1 MAKRTILVDSARRE
15 LEKHGTETFP
25 MTVNHDDLWSFEG
38 KNVPIHW
45 HNDLEINLIRE
56 GEAVFQVYQ
65 KSYRVRTGE
74 GFLLNRNVPHSCSSP
89 GNEHVR
95 YSTILVR
102 PDFLYGDFGSD
113 VERKCFQPFLQN
125 SAIPCIYLTGFD
137 ENGKEI
143 LQKLNQV
150 EEAFDRK
157 RFCYELKIK
166 GLLCE
171 AFAMILYGH
180 RQELTKE
187 KMSKT
192 LKAGAIYTRVND
204 QNTPREL
211 TANMEHT
218 EYLWRKRF
226 GIDMTPSEKL
236 MKLLEDVGDWSETR
250 WDIDRHSYNIHN
262 PEYQINVLDS
272 QDTYETLSYFYDD
285 ERMLYAPLKL
295 NYLTTTLY
303 ETELWYMDMG
313 RCLIPKPEH
322 KYDIEHGVY
331 YYYIEKDSLNGK
343 LLPLFAYGKSQCCD
357 RSGREVPVLI
367 FENKKM
373 RTKFENWLEDNLF
386 LKEKYIAD
394 LENSAIFQHIKRKE
408 AKNGKSTCGVLEV
421 AVAFRFY
428 KKWIKQREEI

>member
-180 RQELTKE
+180 RQELTKFVPANLQELERLE
-187 KMSKT
+187 KMLNYLNMHFTEVISLQDLADQVHLSREVCCRLFKKMTGKT
-192 LKAGAIYTRVND
+192 ITGYLEEYRVNKSFSLVQSG
-204 QNTPREL
+204 QNSMTQI
-211 TANMEHT
+211 T
-218 EYLWRKRF
+218 EMVGFSNPSRFASAFRKRF
-226 GIDMTPSEKL
+226 GCNPGE
-236 MKLLEDVGDWSETR
+236 
-250 WDIDRHSYNIHN
+250 YNSVKH
-262 PEYQINVLDS
+262 
-272 QDTYETLSYFYDD
+272 
-285 ERMLYAPLKL
+285 
-295 NYLTTTLY
+295 
-303 ETELWYMDMG
+303 
-313 RCLIPKPEH
+313 
-322 KYDIEHGVY
+322 
-331 YYYIEKDSLNGK
+331 
-343 LLPLFAYGKSQCCD
+343 
-357 RSGREVPVLI
+357 
-367 FENKKM
+367 
-373 RTKFENWLEDNLF
+373 
-386 LKEKYIAD
+386 
-394 LENSAIFQHIKRKE
+394 
-408 AKNGKSTCGVLEV
+408 
-421 AVAFRFY
+421 
-428 KKWIKQREEI
+428 

>member
-25 MTVNHDDLWSFEG
+25 MTVNHDDLWSFED

-180 RQELTKE
+180 RQELTKFVPENLQELERLE
-187 KMSKT
+187 KMLNYLNMHFTEVISLQDLADQVHLSREVCCRLFKKMTGKT
-192 LKAGAIYTRVND
+192 ITGYLEEYRVNKSFSLV
-204 QNTPREL
+204 QSGQYSMTQI
-211 TANMEHT
+211 T
-218 EYLWRKRF
+218 EMVGFSNPSRFASAFRKRF
-226 GIDMTPSEKL
+226 GCNPGE
-236 MKLLEDVGDWSETR
+236 
-250 WDIDRHSYNIHN
+250 YNSVKH
-262 PEYQINVLDS
+262 
-272 QDTYETLSYFYDD
+272 
-285 ERMLYAPLKL
+285 
-295 NYLTTTLY
+295 
-303 ETELWYMDMG
+303 
-313 RCLIPKPEH
+313 
-322 KYDIEHGVY
+322 
-331 YYYIEKDSLNGK
+331 
-343 LLPLFAYGKSQCCD
+343 
-357 RSGREVPVLI
+357 
-367 FENKKM
+367 
-373 RTKFENWLEDNLF
+373 
-386 LKEKYIAD
+386 
-394 LENSAIFQHIKRKE
+394 
-408 AKNGKSTCGVLEV
+408 
-421 AVAFRFY
+421 
-428 KKWIKQREEI
+428 

>member
-125 SAIPCIYLTGFD
+125 SAIPCIHLTGFD

-180 RQELTKE
+180 RQELTKFVSANLQELERLE
-187 KMSKT
+187 KMLNYLNMHFTEVISLQDLADQVHLSREVCCRLFKKMTGKT
-192 LKAGAIYTRVND
+192 ITGYLEEYRVNKSFSLV
-204 QNTPREL
+204 QSGQYS
-211 TANMEHT
+211 MIQIT
-218 EYLWRKRF
+218 EMVGFSNPSRFASAFRKRF
-226 GIDMTPSEKL
+226 GCNPGEY
-236 MKLLEDVGDWSETR
+236 
-250 WDIDRHSYNIHN
+250 HSVKH
-262 PEYQINVLDS
+262 
-272 QDTYETLSYFYDD
+272 
-285 ERMLYAPLKL
+285 
-295 NYLTTTLY
+295 
-303 ETELWYMDMG
+303 
-313 RCLIPKPEH
+313 
-322 KYDIEHGVY
+322 
-331 YYYIEKDSLNGK
+331 
-343 LLPLFAYGKSQCCD
+343 
-357 RSGREVPVLI
+357 
-367 FENKKM
+367 
-373 RTKFENWLEDNLF
+373 
-386 LKEKYIAD
+386 
-394 LENSAIFQHIKRKE
+394 
-408 AKNGKSTCGVLEV
+408 
-421 AVAFRFY
+421 
-428 KKWIKQREEI
+428 

>member
-180 RQELTKE
+180 RQELTKFVPANLQELERLE
-187 KMSKT
+187 KMLNYLNMHFTEVISLQDLADQVHLSREVCCRLFKKMTGKT
-192 LKAGAIYTRVND
+192 ITGYLEEYRVNKSFSLV
-204 QNTPREL
+204 QSGQYSMTQI
-211 TANMEHT
+211 T
-218 EYLWRKRF
+218 EMVGFSNPSLFASAFRKRF
-226 GIDMTPSEKL
+226 GCNPGE
-236 MKLLEDVGDWSETR
+236 
-250 WDIDRHSYNIHN
+250 YNSVKH
-262 PEYQINVLDS
+262 
-272 QDTYETLSYFYDD
+272 
-285 ERMLYAPLKL
+285 
-295 NYLTTTLY
+295 
-303 ETELWYMDMG
+303 
-313 RCLIPKPEH
+313 
-322 KYDIEHGVY
+322 
-331 YYYIEKDSLNGK
+331 
-343 LLPLFAYGKSQCCD
+343 
-357 RSGREVPVLI
+357 
-367 FENKKM
+367 
-373 RTKFENWLEDNLF
+373 
-386 LKEKYIAD
+386 
-394 LENSAIFQHIKRKE
+394 
-408 AKNGKSTCGVLEV
+408 
-421 AVAFRFY
+421 
-428 KKWIKQREEI
+428 

>member
-180 RQELTKE
+180 RQELTKFVPANLQELERLE
-187 KMSKT
+187 KM
-192 LKAGAIYTRVND
+192 
-204 QNTPREL
+204 
-211 TANMEHT
+211 
-218 EYLWRKRF
+218 
-226 GIDMTPSEKL
+226 
-236 MKLLEDVGDWSETR
+236 
-250 WDIDRHSYNIHN
+250 
-262 PEYQINVLDS
+262 
-272 QDTYETLSYFYDD
+272 
-285 ERMLYAPLKL
+285 L
-295 NYLTTTLY
+295 NYLNMHF
-303 ETELWYMDMG
+303 TEV
-313 RCLIPKPEH
+313 I
-322 KYDIEHGVY
+322 
-331 YYYIEKDSLNGK
+331 SLQD
-343 LLPLFAYGKSQCCD
+343 LADQVHLS
-357 RSGREVPVLI
+357 REVCCRLFKKMTGKTITGYLEEYRVNKSFSLVQSGQYGEAAAFTIVLI
-367 FENKKM
+367 TIAFTVLKLAQWVLGKQGIE
-373 RTKFENWLEDNLF
+373 LEL
-386 LKEKYIAD
+386 
-394 LENSAIFQHIKRKE
+394 
-408 AKNGKSTCGVLEV
+408 
-421 AVAFRFY
+421 
-428 KKWIKQREEI
+428 

>member
-171 AFAMILYGH
+171 AFAVILYGH
-180 RQELTKE
+180 RQELTKFVPANLQELERLE
-187 KMSKT
+187 KMLNYLNMHFTEVISLQDLADQVHLSREVCCRLFKKMTGKT
-192 LKAGAIYTRVND
+192 ITGYLEEYRVNKSFSLV
-204 QNTPREL
+204 QSGQYSMTQI
-211 TANMEHT
+211 T
-218 EYLWRKRF
+218 EMVGFSNPSRFASAFRKRF
-226 GIDMTPSEKL
+226 GCNPGEY
-236 MKLLEDVGDWSETR
+236 
-250 WDIDRHSYNIHN
+250 HSVKH
-262 PEYQINVLDS
+262 
-272 QDTYETLSYFYDD
+272 
-285 ERMLYAPLKL
+285 
-295 NYLTTTLY
+295 
-303 ETELWYMDMG
+303 
-313 RCLIPKPEH
+313 
-322 KYDIEHGVY
+322 
-331 YYYIEKDSLNGK
+331 
-343 LLPLFAYGKSQCCD
+343 
-357 RSGREVPVLI
+357 
-367 FENKKM
+367 
-373 RTKFENWLEDNLF
+373 
-386 LKEKYIAD
+386 
-394 LENSAIFQHIKRKE
+394 
-408 AKNGKSTCGVLEV
+408 
-421 AVAFRFY
+421 
-428 KKWIKQREEI
+428 

>member
-113 VERKCFQPFLQN
+113 VERKCFQLFLQN

-180 RQELTKE
+180 RQELTKFVPANLQELERLE
-187 KMSKT
+187 KMLNYLNMHFTEVISLQDLADQVHLSREVCCRLFKKMTGKT
-192 LKAGAIYTRVND
+192 ITGYLEEYRVNKSFSLV
-204 QNTPREL
+204 QSGQYSMTQI
-211 TANMEHT
+211 T
-218 EYLWRKRF
+218 EMVGFSNPSRFASAFRKRF
-226 GIDMTPSEKL
+226 GCNPGE
-236 MKLLEDVGDWSETR
+236 
-250 WDIDRHSYNIHN
+250 YNSVKH
-262 PEYQINVLDS
+262 
-272 QDTYETLSYFYDD
+272 
-285 ERMLYAPLKL
+285 
-295 NYLTTTLY
+295 
-303 ETELWYMDMG
+303 
-313 RCLIPKPEH
+313 
-322 KYDIEHGVY
+322 
-331 YYYIEKDSLNGK
+331 
-343 LLPLFAYGKSQCCD
+343 
-357 RSGREVPVLI
+357 
-367 FENKKM
+367 
-373 RTKFENWLEDNLF
+373 
-386 LKEKYIAD
+386 
-394 LENSAIFQHIKRKE
+394 
-408 AKNGKSTCGVLEV
+408 
-421 AVAFRFY
+421 
-428 KKWIKQREEI
+428 

>member
-125 SAIPCIYLTGFD
+125 SAIPCIYLTGFG

-180 RQELTKE
+180 RQELTKFVPANLQELERLE
-187 KMSKT
+187 KMLNYLNMHFTEVISLQDLADQVHLSREVCCRLFKKMTGKT
-192 LKAGAIYTRVND
+192 ITGYLEEYRVNKSFSLV
-204 QNTPREL
+204 QSGQYSMTQI
-211 TANMEHT
+211 T
-218 EYLWRKRF
+218 EMVGFSNPSRFASAFRKRF
-226 GIDMTPSEKL
+226 GCNPGE
-236 MKLLEDVGDWSETR
+236 
-250 WDIDRHSYNIHN
+250 YNSVKH
-262 PEYQINVLDS
+262 
-272 QDTYETLSYFYDD
+272 
-285 ERMLYAPLKL
+285 
-295 NYLTTTLY
+295 
-303 ETELWYMDMG
+303 
-313 RCLIPKPEH
+313 
-322 KYDIEHGVY
+322 
-331 YYYIEKDSLNGK
+331 
-343 LLPLFAYGKSQCCD
+343 
-357 RSGREVPVLI
+357 
-367 FENKKM
+367 
-373 RTKFENWLEDNLF
+373 
-386 LKEKYIAD
+386 
-394 LENSAIFQHIKRKE
+394 
-408 AKNGKSTCGVLEV
+408 
-421 AVAFRFY
+421 
-428 KKWIKQREEI
+428 

>member
-180 RQELTKE
+180 RQELTKFVPANLQELERLE
-187 KMSKT
+187 KMLNYLNMHFTKVISLQDLADQVHLSREVCCRLFKKMTGKT
-192 LKAGAIYTRVND
+192 ITGYLEEYRVNKSFSLV
-204 QNTPREL
+204 QSGQYSMTQI
-211 TANMEHT
+211 T
-218 EYLWRKRF
+218 EMVGFSNPSRFASAFRKRF
-226 GIDMTPSEKL
+226 GCNPGE
-236 MKLLEDVGDWSETR
+236 
-250 WDIDRHSYNIHN
+250 YNSVKH
-262 PEYQINVLDS
+262 
-272 QDTYETLSYFYDD
+272 
-285 ERMLYAPLKL
+285 
-295 NYLTTTLY
+295 
-303 ETELWYMDMG
+303 
-313 RCLIPKPEH
+313 
-322 KYDIEHGVY
+322 
-331 YYYIEKDSLNGK
+331 
-343 LLPLFAYGKSQCCD
+343 
-357 RSGREVPVLI
+357 
-367 FENKKM
+367 
-373 RTKFENWLEDNLF
+373 
-386 LKEKYIAD
+386 
-394 LENSAIFQHIKRKE
+394 
-408 AKNGKSTCGVLEV
+408 
-421 AVAFRFY
+421 
-428 KKWIKQREEI
+428 

>member
-1 MAKRTILVDSARRE
+1 MEKRTILVDSARRE

-171 AFAMILYGH
+171 AFAMILDGH
-180 RQELTKE
+180 RQELTKFVPANLQELERLE
-187 KMSKT
+187 KMLNYLNMHFTEVISLQDLADQVHLSREVCCRLFKKMTGKT
-192 LKAGAIYTRVND
+192 ITGYLEEYRVNKSFSLV
-204 QNTPREL
+204 QSGQYSMTQI
-211 TANMEHT
+211 T
-218 EYLWRKRF
+218 EMVGFSNPSRFASAFRKRF
-226 GIDMTPSEKL
+226 GCNPGE
-236 MKLLEDVGDWSETR
+236 
-250 WDIDRHSYNIHN
+250 YNSVKH
-262 PEYQINVLDS
+262 
-272 QDTYETLSYFYDD
+272 
-285 ERMLYAPLKL
+285 
-295 NYLTTTLY
+295 
-303 ETELWYMDMG
+303 
-313 RCLIPKPEH
+313 
-322 KYDIEHGVY
+322 
-331 YYYIEKDSLNGK
+331 
-343 LLPLFAYGKSQCCD
+343 
-357 RSGREVPVLI
+357 
-367 FENKKM
+367 
-373 RTKFENWLEDNLF
+373 
-386 LKEKYIAD
+386 
-394 LENSAIFQHIKRKE
+394 
-408 AKNGKSTCGVLEV
+408 
-421 AVAFRFY
+421 
-428 KKWIKQREEI
+428 

>member
-125 SAIPCIYLTGFD
+125 SAIPCIYLTGFG

-180 RQELTKE
+180 RQELTKFVPANLQELERLE
-187 KMSKT
+187 KMLNYLNMHFTEVISLQDLADQVHLSREVCCRLFKKMTGKT
-192 LKAGAIYTRVND
+192 ITGYLEEYRVNKSFSLV
-204 QNTPREL
+204 QSGQYSMTQI
-211 TANMEHT
+211 T
-218 EYLWRKRF
+218 EMVGFSNPSRFASAFRKRF
-226 GIDMTPSEKL
+226 GCNPGE
-236 MKLLEDVGDWSETR
+236 
-250 WDIDRHSYNIHN
+250 YNSVKH
-262 PEYQINVLDS
+262 
-272 QDTYETLSYFYDD
+272 
-285 ERMLYAPLKL
+285 R
-295 NYLTTTLY
+295 
-303 ETELWYMDMG
+303 
-313 RCLIPKPEH
+313 
-322 KYDIEHGVY
+322 
-331 YYYIEKDSLNGK
+331 
-343 LLPLFAYGKSQCCD
+343 
-357 RSGREVPVLI
+357 
-367 FENKKM
+367 
-373 RTKFENWLEDNLF
+373 
-386 LKEKYIAD
+386 
-394 LENSAIFQHIKRKE
+394 
-408 AKNGKSTCGVLEV
+408 
-421 AVAFRFY
+421 
-428 KKWIKQREEI
+428 

>member
-180 RQELTKE
+180 RQELTKFVPANLQELERLE
-187 KMSKT
+187 KMLNYLNMHFTEVISLQDLADQVHLSREVCCRLFKKMTGKT
-192 LKAGAIYTRVND
+192 ITGYLEEYRVNKSFSLV
-204 QNTPREL
+204 QSGQYSMTQI
-211 TANMEHT
+211 T
-218 EYLWRKRF
+218 EMVGFSNPSRFASAFRKRF
-226 GIDMTPSEKL
+226 GCNPRE
-236 MKLLEDVGDWSETR
+236 
-250 WDIDRHSYNIHN
+250 YNSVKH
-262 PEYQINVLDS
+262 
-272 QDTYETLSYFYDD
+272 
-285 ERMLYAPLKL
+285 
-295 NYLTTTLY
+295 
-303 ETELWYMDMG
+303 
-313 RCLIPKPEH
+313 
-322 KYDIEHGVY
+322 
-331 YYYIEKDSLNGK
+331 
-343 LLPLFAYGKSQCCD
+343 
-357 RSGREVPVLI
+357 
-367 FENKKM
+367 
-373 RTKFENWLEDNLF
+373 
-386 LKEKYIAD
+386 
-394 LENSAIFQHIKRKE
+394 
-408 AKNGKSTCGVLEV
+408 
-421 AVAFRFY
+421 
-428 KKWIKQREEI
+428 

>member
-15 LEKHGTETFP
+15 LEKHGTETSP

-180 RQELTKE
+180 RQELTKFVPANLQELERLE
-187 KMSKT
+187 KMLNYLNMHFTEVISLQDLADQVHLSREVCCRLFKKMTGKT
-192 LKAGAIYTRVND
+192 ITGYLEEYRVNKSFSLV
-204 QNTPREL
+204 QSGQYSMTQI
-211 TANMEHT
+211 T
-218 EYLWRKRF
+218 EMVGFSNPSRFASAFRKRF
-226 GIDMTPSEKL
+226 GCNPGE
-236 MKLLEDVGDWSETR
+236 
-250 WDIDRHSYNIHN
+250 YNSVKH
-262 PEYQINVLDS
+262 
-272 QDTYETLSYFYDD
+272 
-285 ERMLYAPLKL
+285 
-295 NYLTTTLY
+295 
-303 ETELWYMDMG
+303 
-313 RCLIPKPEH
+313 
-322 KYDIEHGVY
+322 
-331 YYYIEKDSLNGK
+331 
-343 LLPLFAYGKSQCCD
+343 
-357 RSGREVPVLI
+357 
-367 FENKKM
+367 
-373 RTKFENWLEDNLF
+373 
-386 LKEKYIAD
+386 
-394 LENSAIFQHIKRKE
+394 
-408 AKNGKSTCGVLEV
+408 
-421 AVAFRFY
+421 
-428 KKWIKQREEI
+428 

>member
-125 SAIPCIYLTGFD
+125 SAIPCIYLTGFG

-180 RQELTKE
+180 RQELTKFVSANLQELERLE
-187 KMSKT
+187 KMLNYLNMHFTEVISLQDLADQVHLSREVCCRLFKKMTGKT
-192 LKAGAIYTRVND
+192 ITGYLEEYRVNKSFSLV
-204 QNTPREL
+204 QSGQYS
-211 TANMEHT
+211 MIQIT
-218 EYLWRKRF
+218 EMVGFSNPSRFASAFRKRF
-226 GIDMTPSEKL
+226 GCNPGEY
-236 MKLLEDVGDWSETR
+236 
-250 WDIDRHSYNIHN
+250 HSVKH
-262 PEYQINVLDS
+262 
-272 QDTYETLSYFYDD
+272 
-285 ERMLYAPLKL
+285 
-295 NYLTTTLY
+295 
-303 ETELWYMDMG
+303 
-313 RCLIPKPEH
+313 
-322 KYDIEHGVY
+322 
-331 YYYIEKDSLNGK
+331 
-343 LLPLFAYGKSQCCD
+343 
-357 RSGREVPVLI
+357 
-367 FENKKM
+367 
-373 RTKFENWLEDNLF
+373 
-386 LKEKYIAD
+386 
-394 LENSAIFQHIKRKE
+394 
-408 AKNGKSTCGVLEV
+408 
-421 AVAFRFY
+421 
-428 KKWIKQREEI
+428 

>member
-125 SAIPCIYLTGFD
+125 SAIPCIYLTGFG

-180 RQELTKE
+180 RQELTKFVPANLQELERLE
-187 KMSKT
+187 KMLNYLNIHFTEVISLQDLADQVHLSREVCCRLFKKMTGKT
-192 LKAGAIYTRVND
+192 ITGYLEEYRVNKSFSLV
-204 QNTPREL
+204 QSGQYSMTQI
-211 TANMEHT
+211 T
-218 EYLWRKRF
+218 EMVGFSNPSRFASAFRKRF
-226 GIDMTPSEKL
+226 GCNPGE
-236 MKLLEDVGDWSETR
+236 
-250 WDIDRHSYNIHN
+250 YNSVKH
-262 PEYQINVLDS
+262 
-272 QDTYETLSYFYDD
+272 
-285 ERMLYAPLKL
+285 
-295 NYLTTTLY
+295 
-303 ETELWYMDMG
+303 
-313 RCLIPKPEH
+313 
-322 KYDIEHGVY
+322 
-331 YYYIEKDSLNGK
+331 
-343 LLPLFAYGKSQCCD
+343 
-357 RSGREVPVLI
+357 
-367 FENKKM
+367 
-373 RTKFENWLEDNLF
+373 
-386 LKEKYIAD
+386 
-394 LENSAIFQHIKRKE
+394 
-408 AKNGKSTCGVLEV
+408 
-421 AVAFRFY
+421 
-428 KKWIKQREEI
+428 

>member
-137 ENGKEI
+137 ENGKES

-180 RQELTKE
+180 RQELTKFVPANLQELERLE
-187 KMSKT
+187 KMLNYLNMHFTEVISLQDLADQVHLSREVCCRLFKKMTGKT
-192 LKAGAIYTRVND
+192 ITGYLEEYRVNKSFSLV
-204 QNTPREL
+204 QSGQYSMTQI
-211 TANMEHT
+211 T
-218 EYLWRKRF
+218 EMVGFSNPSRFASAFRKRF
-226 GIDMTPSEKL
+226 GCNPGE
-236 MKLLEDVGDWSETR
+236 
-250 WDIDRHSYNIHN
+250 YNSVKH
-262 PEYQINVLDS
+262 
-272 QDTYETLSYFYDD
+272 
-285 ERMLYAPLKL
+285 
-295 NYLTTTLY
+295 
-303 ETELWYMDMG
+303 
-313 RCLIPKPEH
+313 
-322 KYDIEHGVY
+322 
-331 YYYIEKDSLNGK
+331 
-343 LLPLFAYGKSQCCD
+343 
-357 RSGREVPVLI
+357 
-367 FENKKM
+367 
-373 RTKFENWLEDNLF
+373 
-386 LKEKYIAD
+386 
-394 LENSAIFQHIKRKE
+394 
-408 AKNGKSTCGVLEV
+408 
-421 AVAFRFY
+421 
-428 KKWIKQREEI
+428 

>member
-125 SAIPCIYLTGFD
+125 SAIPCIYLAGFD

-180 RQELTKE
+180 RQELTKFVPANLQELERLE
-187 KMSKT
+187 KM
-192 LKAGAIYTRVND
+192 
-204 QNTPREL
+204 
-211 TANMEHT
+211 
-218 EYLWRKRF
+218 
-226 GIDMTPSEKL
+226 
-236 MKLLEDVGDWSETR
+236 
-250 WDIDRHSYNIHN
+250 
-262 PEYQINVLDS
+262 
-272 QDTYETLSYFYDD
+272 
-285 ERMLYAPLKL
+285 L
-295 NYLTTTLY
+295 NYLNMHF
-303 ETELWYMDMG
+303 TEV
-313 RCLIPKPEH
+313 I
-322 KYDIEHGVY
+322 
-331 YYYIEKDSLNGK
+331 SLQD
-343 LLPLFAYGKSQCCD
+343 LADQVHLS
-357 RSGREVPVLI
+357 REVCCRL
-367 FENKKM
+367 FKKM
-373 RTKFENWLEDNLF
+373 TGKTITGYLEEYRVN
-386 LKEKYIAD
+386 
-394 LENSAIFQHIKRKE
+394 
-408 AKNGKSTCGVLEV
+408 KSFSLVQSGQYSMIQITEMVGFSNPSRF
-421 AVAFRFY
+421 ASAFRNRFGCNPGEY
-428 KKWIKQREEI
+428 NSVKH

>member
-125 SAIPCIYLTGFD
+125 SAIPCIHLTGFD

-171 AFAMILYGH
+171 AFALILYGH
-180 RQELTKE
+180 RQELTKFVPANLQELERLE
-187 KMSKT
+187 KMLNYLNMHFTEVISLQDLADQVHLSREVCCRLFKKMTGKT
-192 LKAGAIYTRVND
+192 ITGYLEEYRVNKSFSLV
-204 QNTPREL
+204 QSGQYSMTQI
-211 TANMEHT
+211 T
-218 EYLWRKRF
+218 EMVGFSNPSRFASAFRKRF
-226 GIDMTPSEKL
+226 GCNPGE
-236 MKLLEDVGDWSETR
+236 
-250 WDIDRHSYNIHN
+250 YNSVKH
-262 PEYQINVLDS
+262 
-272 QDTYETLSYFYDD
+272 
-285 ERMLYAPLKL
+285 
-295 NYLTTTLY
+295 
-303 ETELWYMDMG
+303 
-313 RCLIPKPEH
+313 
-322 KYDIEHGVY
+322 
-331 YYYIEKDSLNGK
+331 
-343 LLPLFAYGKSQCCD
+343 
-357 RSGREVPVLI
+357 
-367 FENKKM
+367 
-373 RTKFENWLEDNLF
+373 
-386 LKEKYIAD
+386 
-394 LENSAIFQHIKRKE
+394 
-408 AKNGKSTCGVLEV
+408 
-421 AVAFRFY
+421 
-428 KKWIKQREEI
+428 

>member
-125 SAIPCIYLTGFD
+125 SAIPCIHLTGFD

-171 AFAMILYGH
+171 AFAVILYGH
-180 RQELTKE
+180 RQELTKFVPANLQELERLE
-187 KMSKT
+187 KM
-192 LKAGAIYTRVND
+192 
-204 QNTPREL
+204 
-211 TANMEHT
+211 
-218 EYLWRKRF
+218 
-226 GIDMTPSEKL
+226 
-236 MKLLEDVGDWSETR
+236 
-250 WDIDRHSYNIHN
+250 
-262 PEYQINVLDS
+262 
-272 QDTYETLSYFYDD
+272 
-285 ERMLYAPLKL
+285 L
-295 NYLTTTLY
+295 NYLNMHF
-303 ETELWYMDMG
+303 TEV
-313 RCLIPKPEH
+313 I
-322 KYDIEHGVY
+322 
-331 YYYIEKDSLNGK
+331 SLQD
-343 LLPLFAYGKSQCCD
+343 LADQVHLS
-357 RSGREVPVLI
+357 REVCCRL
-367 FENKKM
+367 FKKM
-373 RTKFENWLEDNLF
+373 TGKTITGYLEEYRAN
-386 LKEKYIAD
+386 
-394 LENSAIFQHIKRKE
+394 
-408 AKNGKSTCGVLEV
+408 KSFSLVQSGQYSMTQITEMVGFSNPSRF
-421 AVAFRFY
+421 ASAFR
-428 KKWIKQREEI
+428 KQFGCNPGEYHSVKH

>member
-180 RQELTKE
+180 RQELTKFVPANLQELERLE
-187 KMSKT
+187 KMLNYLNMHFTEVISLHDLADQVHLSREVCCRLFKKMTGKT
-192 LKAGAIYTRVND
+192 ITGYLEEYRVNKSFSLV
-204 QNTPREL
+204 QSGQYSMTQI
-211 TANMEHT
+211 T
-218 EYLWRKRF
+218 EMVGFSNPSRFASAFRKRF
-226 GIDMTPSEKL
+226 GCNPGE
-236 MKLLEDVGDWSETR
+236 
-250 WDIDRHSYNIHN
+250 YNSVKH
-262 PEYQINVLDS
+262 
-272 QDTYETLSYFYDD
+272 
-285 ERMLYAPLKL
+285 
-295 NYLTTTLY
+295 
-303 ETELWYMDMG
+303 
-313 RCLIPKPEH
+313 
-322 KYDIEHGVY
+322 
-331 YYYIEKDSLNGK
+331 
-343 LLPLFAYGKSQCCD
+343 
-357 RSGREVPVLI
+357 
-367 FENKKM
+367 
-373 RTKFENWLEDNLF
+373 
-386 LKEKYIAD
+386 
-394 LENSAIFQHIKRKE
+394 
-408 AKNGKSTCGVLEV
+408 
-421 AVAFRFY
+421 
-428 KKWIKQREEI
+428 

>member
-180 RQELTKE
+180 RQELTKFVPANLHELERLE
-187 KMSKT
+187 KMLNYLNMHFTEVISLQDLADQVHLSREVCCRLFKKMTGKT
-192 LKAGAIYTRVND
+192 ITGYLEEYRVNKSFSLV
-204 QNTPREL
+204 QSGQYSMTQI
-211 TANMEHT
+211 T
-218 EYLWRKRF
+218 EMVGFSNPSRFASAFRKRF
-226 GIDMTPSEKL
+226 GCNPGE
-236 MKLLEDVGDWSETR
+236 
-250 WDIDRHSYNIHN
+250 YNSVKH
-262 PEYQINVLDS
+262 
-272 QDTYETLSYFYDD
+272 
-285 ERMLYAPLKL
+285 
-295 NYLTTTLY
+295 
-303 ETELWYMDMG
+303 
-313 RCLIPKPEH
+313 
-322 KYDIEHGVY
+322 
-331 YYYIEKDSLNGK
+331 
-343 LLPLFAYGKSQCCD
+343 
-357 RSGREVPVLI
+357 
-367 FENKKM
+367 
-373 RTKFENWLEDNLF
+373 
-386 LKEKYIAD
+386 
-394 LENSAIFQHIKRKE
+394 
-408 AKNGKSTCGVLEV
+408 
-421 AVAFRFY
+421 
-428 KKWIKQREEI
+428 

>member
-180 RQELTKE
+180 RQELTKFVPANLQELERLE
-187 KMSKT
+187 KMLNYLNMHFTEVISLQDLADQVHLSREVCCRLFKKMTGKT
-192 LKAGAIYTRVND
+192 ITGYLEEYR
-204 QNTPREL
+204 
-211 TANMEHT
+211 ANKSFSLVQSGQYSMTQIT
-218 EYLWRKRF
+218 EMVGFSNPSRFASAFRKRF
-226 GIDMTPSEKL
+226 GC
-236 MKLLEDVGDWSETR
+236 
-250 WDIDRHSYNIHN
+250 N
-262 PEYQINVLDS
+262 PGEY
-272 QDTYETLSYFYDD
+272 
-285 ERMLYAPLKL
+285 
-295 NYLTTTLY
+295 
-303 ETELWYMDMG
+303 
-313 RCLIPKPEH
+313 H
-322 KYDIEHGVY
+322 H
-331 YYYIEKDSLNGK
+331 
-343 LLPLFAYGKSQCCD
+343 
-357 RSGREVPVLI
+357 
-367 FENKKM
+367 
-373 RTKFENWLEDNLF
+373 
-386 LKEKYIAD
+386 
-394 LENSAIFQHIKRKE
+394 
-408 AKNGKSTCGVLEV
+408 
-421 AVAFRFY
+421 
-428 KKWIKQREEI
+428 

>member
-125 SAIPCIYLTGFD
+125 SAIPCIYLTGFG

-180 RQELTKE
+180 RQELTKFVPANLQELERLE
-187 KMSKT
+187 KMLNYLNMHFTEVISLQDLADQVHLSREVCCRFFKKMTGKT
-192 LKAGAIYTRVND
+192 ITGYLEEYRVNKSFSLV
-204 QNTPREL
+204 QSGQYSMTQI
-211 TANMEHT
+211 T
-218 EYLWRKRF
+218 EMVGFSNPSRFASAFRKRF
-226 GIDMTPSEKL
+226 GCNPGE
-236 MKLLEDVGDWSETR
+236 
-250 WDIDRHSYNIHN
+250 YNSVKH
-262 PEYQINVLDS
+262 
-272 QDTYETLSYFYDD
+272 
-285 ERMLYAPLKL
+285 
-295 NYLTTTLY
+295 
-303 ETELWYMDMG
+303 
-313 RCLIPKPEH
+313 
-322 KYDIEHGVY
+322 
-331 YYYIEKDSLNGK
+331 
-343 LLPLFAYGKSQCCD
+343 
-357 RSGREVPVLI
+357 
-367 FENKKM
+367 
-373 RTKFENWLEDNLF
+373 
-386 LKEKYIAD
+386 
-394 LENSAIFQHIKRKE
+394 
-408 AKNGKSTCGVLEV
+408 
-421 AVAFRFY
+421 
-428 KKWIKQREEI
+428 

>member
-125 SAIPCIYLTGFD
+125 SAIPCIYLAGFD

-171 AFAMILYGH
+171 AFAMILYGY
-180 RQELTKE
+180 RQELTKFVPANLQELERLE
-187 KMSKT
+187 KMLNYLNMHFTEVISLQDLADQVHLSREVCCRLFKKMTGKT
-192 LKAGAIYTRVND
+192 ITGYLEEYRVNKSFSLV
-204 QNTPREL
+204 QSGQYSMTQI
-211 TANMEHT
+211 T
-218 EYLWRKRF
+218 EMVGFSNPSRFASAFRKRF
-226 GIDMTPSEKL
+226 GCNPGE
-236 MKLLEDVGDWSETR
+236 
-250 WDIDRHSYNIHN
+250 YNSVKH
-262 PEYQINVLDS
+262 
-272 QDTYETLSYFYDD
+272 
-285 ERMLYAPLKL
+285 
-295 NYLTTTLY
+295 
-303 ETELWYMDMG
+303 
-313 RCLIPKPEH
+313 
-322 KYDIEHGVY
+322 
-331 YYYIEKDSLNGK
+331 
-343 LLPLFAYGKSQCCD
+343 
-357 RSGREVPVLI
+357 
-367 FENKKM
+367 
-373 RTKFENWLEDNLF
+373 
-386 LKEKYIAD
+386 
-394 LENSAIFQHIKRKE
+394 
-408 AKNGKSTCGVLEV
+408 
-421 AVAFRFY
+421 
-428 KKWIKQREEI
+428 

>member
-1 MAKRTILVDSARRE
+1 MFFTARPIIEKRIVKCDSGIAVYDTDIDQISKFIYDNKEDFFAGKQIETGEGKMAKRTILVDSARRE

-125 SAIPCIYLTGFD
+125 SAIPCIHLTGFD

-180 RQELTKE
+180 RQELTKFVPANLQELERLE
-187 KMSKT
+187 KMLNYLNMHFTEVISLQDLADQVHLSREVCCRLFKKMTGKT
-192 LKAGAIYTRVND
+192 ITGYLEEYRVNKSFSLV
-204 QNTPREL
+204 QSGQYSMTQI
-211 TANMEHT
+211 T
-218 EYLWRKRF
+218 EMVGFSNPSRFASAFRKRF
-226 GIDMTPSEKL
+226 GCNPGE
-236 MKLLEDVGDWSETR
+236 
-250 WDIDRHSYNIHN
+250 YNS
-262 PEYQINVLDS
+262 V
-272 QDTYETLSYFYDD
+272 
-285 ERMLYAPLKL
+285 
-295 NYLTTTLY
+295 
-303 ETELWYMDMG
+303 
-313 RCLIPKPEH
+313 
-322 KYDIEHGVY
+322 KY
-331 YYYIEKDSLNGK
+331 
-343 LLPLFAYGKSQCCD
+343 
-357 RSGREVPVLI
+357 
-367 FENKKM
+367 
-373 RTKFENWLEDNLF
+373 
-386 LKEKYIAD
+386 
-394 LENSAIFQHIKRKE
+394 
-408 AKNGKSTCGVLEV
+408 
-421 AVAFRFY
+421 
-428 KKWIKQREEI
+428 

>member
-125 SAIPCIYLTGFD
+125 SAIPCIHLTGFD

-143 LQKLNQV
+143 LWKLNQV

-180 RQELTKE
+180 RQELTKFVPANLQELECLE
-187 KMSKT
+187 KMLNYLNMHFTEVISLQDLADQVHLSREVCCRLFKKMTGKT
-192 LKAGAIYTRVND
+192 ITGYLEEYRVNKSFSLV
-204 QNTPREL
+204 QSGQYSMTQI
-211 TANMEHT
+211 T
-218 EYLWRKRF
+218 EMVGFSNPSRFASAFRKRF
-226 GIDMTPSEKL
+226 GCNPGE
-236 MKLLEDVGDWSETR
+236 
-250 WDIDRHSYNIHN
+250 YNSVKH
-262 PEYQINVLDS
+262 
-272 QDTYETLSYFYDD
+272 
-285 ERMLYAPLKL
+285 
-295 NYLTTTLY
+295 
-303 ETELWYMDMG
+303 
-313 RCLIPKPEH
+313 
-322 KYDIEHGVY
+322 
-331 YYYIEKDSLNGK
+331 
-343 LLPLFAYGKSQCCD
+343 
-357 RSGREVPVLI
+357 
-367 FENKKM
+367 
-373 RTKFENWLEDNLF
+373 
-386 LKEKYIAD
+386 
-394 LENSAIFQHIKRKE
+394 
-408 AKNGKSTCGVLEV
+408 
-421 AVAFRFY
+421 
-428 KKWIKQREEI
+428 

>member
-125 SAIPCIYLTGFD
+125 SAIPCIYLNGFD

-180 RQELTKE
+180 RQELTKFVPANLQELERLE
-187 KMSKT
+187 KMLNYLNMHFTEVISLQDLADQVHLSREVCCRLFKKMTGKT
-192 LKAGAIYTRVND
+192 ITGYLEEYRVNKSFSLV
-204 QNTPREL
+204 QSGQYSMTQI
-211 TANMEHT
+211 T
-218 EYLWRKRF
+218 EMVGFSNPSRFASAFRKRF
-226 GIDMTPSEKL
+226 GCNPGE
-236 MKLLEDVGDWSETR
+236 
-250 WDIDRHSYNIHN
+250 YNSVKH
-262 PEYQINVLDS
+262 
-272 QDTYETLSYFYDD
+272 
-285 ERMLYAPLKL
+285 
-295 NYLTTTLY
+295 
-303 ETELWYMDMG
+303 
-313 RCLIPKPEH
+313 
-322 KYDIEHGVY
+322 
-331 YYYIEKDSLNGK
+331 
-343 LLPLFAYGKSQCCD
+343 
-357 RSGREVPVLI
+357 
-367 FENKKM
+367 
-373 RTKFENWLEDNLF
+373 
-386 LKEKYIAD
+386 
-394 LENSAIFQHIKRKE
+394 
-408 AKNGKSTCGVLEV
+408 
-421 AVAFRFY
+421 
-428 KKWIKQREEI
+428 

>member
-125 SAIPCIYLTGFD
+125 SAIPCIYLTGFG

-157 RFCYELKIK
+157 RFFYELKIK

-180 RQELTKE
+180 RQELTKFVSANLQELERLE
-187 KMSKT
+187 KMLNYLNMHFTEVISLQDLADQVHLSREVCCRLFKKMTGKT
-192 LKAGAIYTRVND
+192 ITGYLEEYRVNKSFSLV
-204 QNTPREL
+204 QSGQYSMTQI
-211 TANMEHT
+211 T
-218 EYLWRKRF
+218 EMVGFSNPSRFASAFRKRF
-226 GIDMTPSEKL
+226 GCNPGEY
-236 MKLLEDVGDWSETR
+236 
-250 WDIDRHSYNIHN
+250 HSVKH
-262 PEYQINVLDS
+262 
-272 QDTYETLSYFYDD
+272 
-285 ERMLYAPLKL
+285 
-295 NYLTTTLY
+295 
-303 ETELWYMDMG
+303 
-313 RCLIPKPEH
+313 
-322 KYDIEHGVY
+322 
-331 YYYIEKDSLNGK
+331 
-343 LLPLFAYGKSQCCD
+343 
-357 RSGREVPVLI
+357 
-367 FENKKM
+367 
-373 RTKFENWLEDNLF
+373 
-386 LKEKYIAD
+386 
-394 LENSAIFQHIKRKE
+394 
-408 AKNGKSTCGVLEV
+408 
-421 AVAFRFY
+421 
-428 KKWIKQREEI
+428 

>member
-180 RQELTKE
+180 RQELTKFVPANQQELERLE
-187 KMSKT
+187 KMLNYLNMNFTEVISLQDLADQVHLSREVCCRLFKKMTGKT
-192 LKAGAIYTRVND
+192 ITGYLEEYR
-204 QNTPREL
+204 
-211 TANMEHT
+211 ANKSFSLVQSGQYSMTQIT
-218 EYLWRKRF
+218 EMVGFSNPSRFASAFRKRF
-226 GIDMTPSEKL
+226 GCNPGEYHSAHLAARMQ
-236 MKLLEDVGDWSETR
+236 
-250 WDIDRHSYNIHN
+250 RHS
-262 PEYQINVLDS
+262 
-272 QDTYETLSYFYDD
+272 
-285 ERMLYAPLKL
+285 
-295 NYLTTTLY
+295 
-303 ETELWYMDMG
+303 
-313 RCLIPKPEH
+313 
-322 KYDIEHGVY
+322 
-331 YYYIEKDSLNGK
+331 
-343 LLPLFAYGKSQCCD
+343 
-357 RSGREVPVLI
+357 
-367 FENKKM
+367 
-373 RTKFENWLEDNLF
+373 
-386 LKEKYIAD
+386 
-394 LENSAIFQHIKRKE
+394 
-408 AKNGKSTCGVLEV
+408 
-421 AVAFRFY
+421 
-428 KKWIKQREEI
+428 

>member
-125 SAIPCIYLTGFD
+125 SAIPCIHLTGFD

-180 RQELTKE
+180 RQELTKFVPANLQELERLE
-187 KMSKT
+187 KMLNYLNIHFTEVISLQDLADQVHLSREVCCRLFKKMTGKT
-192 LKAGAIYTRVND
+192 ITGYLEEYRVNKSFSLV
-204 QNTPREL
+204 QSGQYS
-211 TANMEHT
+211 MIQIT
-218 EYLWRKRF
+218 EMVGFSNPSRFASAFRKRF
-226 GIDMTPSEKL
+226 GCNPGE
-236 MKLLEDVGDWSETR
+236 
-250 WDIDRHSYNIHN
+250 YNSVKH
-262 PEYQINVLDS
+262 
-272 QDTYETLSYFYDD
+272 
-285 ERMLYAPLKL
+285 
-295 NYLTTTLY
+295 
-303 ETELWYMDMG
+303 
-313 RCLIPKPEH
+313 
-322 KYDIEHGVY
+322 
-331 YYYIEKDSLNGK
+331 
-343 LLPLFAYGKSQCCD
+343 
-357 RSGREVPVLI
+357 
-367 FENKKM
+367 
-373 RTKFENWLEDNLF
+373 
-386 LKEKYIAD
+386 
-394 LENSAIFQHIKRKE
+394 
-408 AKNGKSTCGVLEV
+408 
-421 AVAFRFY
+421 
-428 KKWIKQREEI
+428 

>member
-171 AFAMILYGH
+171 AFAMIFYGH
-180 RQELTKE
+180 RQELTKFVPENLQELERLE
-187 KMSKT
+187 KMLNYLNMHFTEVISLQDLADQVHLSREVCCRLFKKMTGKT
-192 LKAGAIYTRVND
+192 VTGYLEEYRVNKSFSLV
-204 QNTPREL
+204 QSGQYSMTQI
-211 TANMEHT
+211 T
-218 EYLWRKRF
+218 EMVGFSNPSRFASAFRKRF
-226 GIDMTPSEKL
+226 GCNPGE
-236 MKLLEDVGDWSETR
+236 
-250 WDIDRHSYNIHN
+250 YNSVKH
-262 PEYQINVLDS
+262 
-272 QDTYETLSYFYDD
+272 
-285 ERMLYAPLKL
+285 
-295 NYLTTTLY
+295 
-303 ETELWYMDMG
+303 
-313 RCLIPKPEH
+313 
-322 KYDIEHGVY
+322 
-331 YYYIEKDSLNGK
+331 
-343 LLPLFAYGKSQCCD
+343 
-357 RSGREVPVLI
+357 
-367 FENKKM
+367 
-373 RTKFENWLEDNLF
+373 
-386 LKEKYIAD
+386 
-394 LENSAIFQHIKRKE
+394 
-408 AKNGKSTCGVLEV
+408 
-421 AVAFRFY
+421 
-428 KKWIKQREEI
+428 

>member
-171 AFAMILYGH
+171 AFTMILYGH
-180 RQELTKE
+180 RQELTKFVPANLQELERLE
-187 KMSKT
+187 KMLNYLNMHFTEVISLQDLADQVHLSREVCCRLFKKMTGKT
-192 LKAGAIYTRVND
+192 ITGYLEEYRVNKSFSLV
-204 QNTPREL
+204 QSGQYS
-211 TANMEHT
+211 MIQIT
-218 EYLWRKRF
+218 EMVGFSNPSRFASAFRKRF
-226 GIDMTPSEKL
+226 GCNPGE
-236 MKLLEDVGDWSETR
+236 
-250 WDIDRHSYNIHN
+250 YNSVKH
-262 PEYQINVLDS
+262 
-272 QDTYETLSYFYDD
+272 
-285 ERMLYAPLKL
+285 
-295 NYLTTTLY
+295 
-303 ETELWYMDMG
+303 
-313 RCLIPKPEH
+313 
-322 KYDIEHGVY
+322 
-331 YYYIEKDSLNGK
+331 
-343 LLPLFAYGKSQCCD
+343 
-357 RSGREVPVLI
+357 
-367 FENKKM
+367 
-373 RTKFENWLEDNLF
+373 
-386 LKEKYIAD
+386 
-394 LENSAIFQHIKRKE
+394 
-408 AKNGKSTCGVLEV
+408 
-421 AVAFRFY
+421 
-428 KKWIKQREEI
+428 

>member
-125 SAIPCIYLTGFD
+125 SAIPCIHLTGFD

-180 RQELTKE
+180 RQELTKFVPANLQELERLE
-187 KMSKT
+187 KMLNYLNMHFTEVISIQDLADQVHLSREVCCRLFKKMTGKT
-192 LKAGAIYTRVND
+192 ITGYLEEYRVNKSFSLV
-204 QNTPREL
+204 QSGQYSMTQI
-211 TANMEHT
+211 T
-218 EYLWRKRF
+218 EMVGFSNPSRFASAFRKRF
-226 GIDMTPSEKL
+226 GCNPGE
-236 MKLLEDVGDWSETR
+236 
-250 WDIDRHSYNIHN
+250 YNSVKH
-262 PEYQINVLDS
+262 
-272 QDTYETLSYFYDD
+272 
-285 ERMLYAPLKL
+285 
-295 NYLTTTLY
+295 
-303 ETELWYMDMG
+303 
-313 RCLIPKPEH
+313 
-322 KYDIEHGVY
+322 
-331 YYYIEKDSLNGK
+331 
-343 LLPLFAYGKSQCCD
+343 
-357 RSGREVPVLI
+357 
-367 FENKKM
+367 
-373 RTKFENWLEDNLF
+373 
-386 LKEKYIAD
+386 
-394 LENSAIFQHIKRKE
+394 
-408 AKNGKSTCGVLEV
+408 
-421 AVAFRFY
+421 
-428 KKWIKQREEI
+428 

>member
-45 HNDLEINLIRE
+45 HNDFEINLIRE

-180 RQELTKE
+180 RQELTKFVPANLQELERLE
-187 KMSKT
+187 KMLNYLNMHFTEVISLQDLADQVHLSREVCCRLFKKMTGKT
-192 LKAGAIYTRVND
+192 ITGYLEEYRVNKSFSLV
-204 QNTPREL
+204 QSGQYS
-211 TANMEHT
+211 MIQIT
-218 EYLWRKRF
+218 EMVGFSNPSRFASAFRKRF
-226 GIDMTPSEKL
+226 GCNPGE
-236 MKLLEDVGDWSETR
+236 
-250 WDIDRHSYNIHN
+250 YNSVKH
-262 PEYQINVLDS
+262 
-272 QDTYETLSYFYDD
+272 
-285 ERMLYAPLKL
+285 
-295 NYLTTTLY
+295 
-303 ETELWYMDMG
+303 
-313 RCLIPKPEH
+313 
-322 KYDIEHGVY
+322 
-331 YYYIEKDSLNGK
+331 
-343 LLPLFAYGKSQCCD
+343 
-357 RSGREVPVLI
+357 
-367 FENKKM
+367 
-373 RTKFENWLEDNLF
+373 
-386 LKEKYIAD
+386 
-394 LENSAIFQHIKRKE
+394 
-408 AKNGKSTCGVLEV
+408 
-421 AVAFRFY
+421 
-428 KKWIKQREEI
+428 